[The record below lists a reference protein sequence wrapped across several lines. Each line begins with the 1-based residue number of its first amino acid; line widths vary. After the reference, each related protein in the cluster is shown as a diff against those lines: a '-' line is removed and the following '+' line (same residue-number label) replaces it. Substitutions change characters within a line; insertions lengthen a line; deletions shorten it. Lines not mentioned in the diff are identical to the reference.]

1 MQWLTEGAVSFVKS
15 VIVIVAILFCT
26 NSFGAKIYK
35 CKDASGKVVFSN
47 KQCKG
52 SDAKAGLLGEDSQL
66 SQRTKITQDYKAPV
80 SFESN
85 AEKALRQL
93 REEQDRER
101 RIAREE
107 KLDRK
112 AEELER
118 KQANAKAKREQD
130 ELNDCLAHKK
140 EYEANSKYWKA
151 MSKQRRLPKKDKYS
165 YESNQHFY
173 TRKASEC

>member
-1 MQWLTEGAVSFVKS
+1 MGFVKS
-15 VIVIVAILFCT
+15 VFFIVAILFFN
-26 NSFGAKIYK
+26 NSIGAKIYK
-35 CKDASGKVVFSN
+35 CEDVRGKVVFSN

-52 SDAKAGLLGEDSQL
+52 SDANAGLLGEDKRL
-66 SQRTKITQDYKAPV
+66 SQRTKITQNYTGPV
-80 SFESN
+80 SVESN

-107 KLDRK
+107 KLDK
-112 AEELER
+112 DAEEL
-118 KQANAKAKREQD
+118 KQEIANAEAKREQD
-130 ELNDCLAHKK
+130 KLSDCLSHKK

-151 MSKQRRLPKKDKYS
+151 MSKQRGLSKADKHS

>member
-1 MQWLTEGAVSFVKS
+1 MSFVKS

-35 CKDASGKVVFSN
+35 CKDGSGKVVFSN

-52 SDAKAGLLGEDSQL
+52 SDANAGLLGEDSQL
-66 SQRTKITQDYKAPV
+66 SQRTKLTQDYIAPV
-80 SFESN
+80 SGESN

-107 KLDRK
+107 NLDRK

-118 KQANAKAKREQD
+118 KQANAEAKREQD
-130 ELNDCLAHKK
+130 KLNNCLARKK

-151 MSKQRRLPKKDKYS
+151 VSKERRLSKADKHS

-173 TRKASEC
+173 KRLASEC

>member
-1 MQWLTEGAVSFVKS
+1 MSFVKS
-15 VIVIVAILFCT
+15 VIIIVAVLFFN
-26 NSFGAKIYK
+26 NSFGATIYK
-35 CKDASGKVVFSN
+35 CKDASGKVAFSN

-52 SDAKAGLLGEDSQL
+52 SDASSGLVAEDSEL
-66 SQRTKITQDYKAPV
+66 SQRTKITQNYTAPV
-80 SFESN
+80 SLESN

-101 RIAREE
+101 RIARED
-107 KLDRK
+107 KLDRN
-112 AEELER
+112 AEEL
-118 KQANAKAKREQD
+118 KQKRANAEAEREQS
-130 ELNDCLAHKK
+130 ELENCLAHKK